1 MVLSVTSS
9 MISFFGEGKSTFS
22 IKKNEKS
29 ITKNIRR
36 IFTIILT
43 KDVLFFDLCNLCCIV
58 NKIYLNLRIKTN
70 L

>member
-1 MVLSVTSS
+1 
-9 MISFFGEGKSTFS
+9 MISFFGEGKSIFS

-29 ITKNIRR
+29 ITKNTRS

-43 KDVLFFDLCNLCCIV
+43 KGVLPLDLCNLCCIV
-58 NKIYLNLRIKTN
+58 NKIYLNLKNKTN

>member
-9 MISFFGEGKSTFS
+9 MISFFGEGKSIFS
-22 IKKNEKS
+22 IKKNEKT
-29 ITKNIRR
+29 INKNKIS
-36 IFTIILT
+36 IFTIVLT

-58 NKIYLNLRIKTN
+58 NKIYLNLKNKTN

>member
-9 MISFFGEGKSTFS
+9 MISFCGEGKSIFS
-22 IKKNEKS
+22 IKKNEKN
-29 ITKNIRR
+29 ITTNIRSAFR
-36 IFTIILT
+36 ITLT

-58 NKIYLNLRIKTN
+58 NKIYLNLKNKTN

>member
-1 MVLSVTSS
+1 MVFSVTSS
-9 MISFFGEGKSTFS
+9 MISFFGEGKSIFS

-29 ITKNIRR
+29 ITKNARS

-43 KDVLFFDLCNLCCIV
+43 KDVLLFDLCNLCCIV
-58 NKIYLNLRIKTN
+58 NKIYLNLKNKTN